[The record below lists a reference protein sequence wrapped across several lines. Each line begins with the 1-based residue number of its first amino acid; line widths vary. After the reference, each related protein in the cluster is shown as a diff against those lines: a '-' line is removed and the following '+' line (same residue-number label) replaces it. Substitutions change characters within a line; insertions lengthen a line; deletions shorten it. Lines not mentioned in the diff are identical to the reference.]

1 MCFSKPDTA
10 TFTKSHFYDWFTRK
24 EEKNEQHKT
33 TYYMENIQHES
44 LTSESPDWNKPGPY
58 FHQFWKYKR
67 LSNLKSKTILEMAYW
82 LLQL

>member
-24 EEKNEQHKT
+24 EEKNEQHKNKT

-44 LTSESPDWNKPGPY
+44 LTSESPD
-58 FHQFWKYKR
+58 
-67 LSNLKSKTILEMAYW
+67 
-82 LLQL
+82 